1 MSHPPSGLFGCGAE
15 PRRRKNSVSAEQPSV
30 LPSASVDH
38 RKGDPDRVILHARN
52 VSFDWSALPLH
63 YADGDP
69 LATHLFN
76 VMHLLLPEGEEW
88 FVRTFKEALPLIHD
102 EQLREDVI
110 GFIGQEAMHATA
122 HTQVLDSLTA
132 HGMDVT
138 PYVEQMQFLF
148 GRALGNRS
156 GHGRNSLVERL
167 ALIAAVEHLTA
178 FLGDWV
184 LNARALDEVDFDP
197 TMLDLLRWHGAEEVE
212 HRSVAYEVMQYFDVR
227 PVRRLRTYVVIAP
240 TLVWFWTRGVRYLMD
255 RDPTLAGLP
264 PKKRRP
270 TLRQFRKV
278 ARRGL
283 FPAPR
288 MMWKASLRYLASDY
302 HPSQEG
308 STKQAVQYLATSP
321 AARAAA
327 R

>member
-1 MSHPPSGLFGCGAE
+1 MLT
-15 PRRRKNSVSAEQPSV
+15 KNLRSSDRNGHSSIAVTHN
-30 LPSASVDH
+30 VDAATP
-38 RKGDPDRVILHARN
+38 DDRVILQARN
-52 VSFDWSALPLH
+52 VSFDWGSLPLH
-63 YADGDP
+63 YVDADP

-102 EQLREDVI
+102 EQLKEDVI
-110 GFIGQEAMHATA
+110 GFIGQEAMHAQA
-122 HTQVLDSLTA
+122 HTQVLDQLTA
-132 HGMDVT
+132 YGIDVE
-138 PYVEQMQFLF
+138 PYVEQMRFLF
-148 GRALGNRS
+148 GRALGNRT
-156 GHGRNSLVERL
+156 GHSRNSLVERI

-184 LNARALDEVDFDP
+184 LNARQLDVVEFDP

-212 HRSVAYEVMQYFDVR
+212 HRSVAFEVMQYFDVR
-227 PVRRLRTYVVIAP
+227 PARRLRTYIAIAP
-240 TLVWFWTRGVRYLMD
+240 TMVWFWTRGVRFLMD
-255 RDPTLAGLP
+255 QDPTLAALP

-270 TLRQFRKV
+270 SLRDYRRI
-278 ARRGL
+278 AARGL
-283 FPAPR
+283 FPSPKSL
-288 MMWKASLRYLASDY
+288 WKASLRYLRSDY

-308 STKQAVQYLATSP
+308 STAQAVQYLATSP

>member
-1 MSHPPSGLFGCGAE
+1 M
-15 PRRRKNSVSAEQPSV
+15 
-30 LPSASVDH
+30 
-38 RKGDPDRVILHARN
+38 HARN
-52 VSFDWSALPLH
+52 VAFDWSSLPLH
-63 YADGDP
+63 YVDDDP

-132 HGMDVT
+132 HGMNVA
-138 PYVEQMQFLF
+138 PYVEQMHFLF

-156 GHGRNSLVERL
+156 SHGRNSLVERV

-184 LNARALDEVDFDP
+184 LNARELDTVKFDP

-212 HRSVAYEVMQYFDVR
+212 HRAVAYEVMQYFDVR
-227 PVRRLRTYVVIAP
+227 PARRLRTYLAIAP
-240 TLVWFWTRGVRYLMD
+240 TLVWFWSRGVRFLMD
-255 RDPTLAGLP
+255 QDPTLAGVD

-270 TLRQFRKV
+270 GFRDFRRV
-278 ARRGL
+278 TRRGL
-283 FPAPR
+283 FPSPM
-288 MMWKASLRYLASDY
+288 MMWKASLRYFKSDY

-308 STKQAVQYLATSP
+308 STDQAVQYLARSV

-327 R
+327 Q